1 MAVRAPPLTACT
13 ESLEISNT
21 FTNCES
27 DMPDSAPQNSVS
39 EFTSSAKPRV
49 CDCGQPVHHPRSNRC
64 DRCKKQDPHRNGH
77 RRRKRGEIAVGV
89 DCESAANPTKHHV
102 DLDMF
107 ENDMVTFSFGREDG
121 TSGSIK
127 ALSGSFLTMAD
138 VFDFILKNL
147 SGDYID
153 AGGIRYRQALFGF
166 HFNHDIGMMVKDLKI
181 DQMYLVHKSTAKER
195 GLLCGTE
202 HKPEDEECIRYH
214 RFNRADVLETLS
226 QGGEGDILAFDP
238 TSKFAFATTAGRRFY
253 MEYRPNGDRFEG
265 NKRIDVHDVGM
276 AFPGK
281 FEQVIDKWKPEL
293 RPGDREII
301 AWGKAQRLDNFLH
314 VDRDKIAAYS
324 EAECVSLARLIRLF
338 VTTLKDATGLQMD
351 LTKLFGSGSVAGE
364 VLKFNMVTER
374 KMVHEEIKVIHGT
387 MVDDIGQLCYYGGK
401 IEAPVIGILTEDGHP
416 RDINS
421 AYPSQMIHLP
431 CMAAGHGHWEDKR
444 GKRKLAARTV
454 GYALVTWEIPHGAT
468 DFPPFMVRDDTASVF
483 CPRVGQRIWVTLPEY
498 AKAMEYWGQY
508 IVTHH
513 MTWWIQDCGCPPP
526 LSFLSEVYNKR
537 YIEKA
542 RAKKA
547 LAEGD
552 MVAFGAATAREEVY
566 KLIINSCYGKLAQRE
581 PTFGKFT
588 NMHWAAMI
596 TGETRAQINEEVWSG
611 ERAGGTA
618 IYAHTDSVTFVGL
631 EREDQGKA
639 LGAWGKEDAKV
650 KLFNIQPGL
659 SIAIGSEKH
668 ATRGVSKAVIVPFA
682 RRWAEEH
689 AEEFLSHPTTWST
702 MQVADTRMYSLR
714 QAVHIGKPWLAGSFR
729 TAPQK
734 IGFRSAKRE
743 FDRAVPMGGNNPT
756 AWKVPPKEIIH
767 PDDVARLED
776 LQSYRNHLRQLR
788 REGAWDSDK
797 I

>member
-1 MAVRAPPLTACT
+1 M
-13 ESLEISNT
+13 
-21 FTNCES
+21 
-27 DMPDSAPQNSVS
+27 
-39 EFTSSAKPRV
+39 
-49 CDCGQPVHHPRSNRC
+49 
-64 DRCKKQDPHRNGH
+64 
-77 RRRKRGEIAVGV
+77 AVGV
-89 DCESAANPTKHHV
+89 DCESAANPEKHHV
-102 DLDMF
+102 DLGMF

-127 ALSGSFLTMAD
+127 APAGGFLKMAD
-138 VFDFILKNL
+138 VYWFILKNL

-153 AGGIRYRQALFGF
+153 AQGTKHRQALFGF
-166 HFNHDIGMMVKDLKI
+166 HFNHDIGMMVKGLTADN
-181 DQMYLVHKSTAKER
+181 MYLVHKSTAKER

-202 HKPEDEECIRYH
+202 HKPEDDECVRYH
-214 RFNRADVLETLS
+214 RFNPADVLETLS

-238 TSKFAFATTAGRRFY
+238 ATKFGFSTTPGRRFY

-265 NKRIDVHDVGM
+265 NRRIDVHDVGM

-281 FEQVIDKWKPEL
+281 FEQVIDKWKPEM
-293 RPGDREII
+293 RDGDREII
-301 AWGKAQRLDNFLH
+301 AWGKAQRMDNFLH

-338 VTTLKDATGLQMD
+338 VTTLKEATGLQMD
-351 LTKLFGSGSVAGE
+351 LSKLFGSGSVAGE
-364 VLKFNMVTER
+364 VLKFNMVPER
-374 KMVHEEIKVIHGT
+374 KMVHEEPRPVMGT
-387 MVDDIGQLCYYGGK
+387 AVDDIAQLCYYGGK

-431 CMAAGHGHWEDKR
+431 DMTAGAGRWIDKR
-444 GKRKLAARTV
+444 GKRTLPARTV
-454 GYALVTWEIPHGAT
+454 GYALVSWELPEGST

-483 CPRVGQRIWVTLPEY
+483 CPRVGRRIWVTLPEY
-498 AKAMEYWGQY
+498 AKAMEYWAPY
-508 IVTHH
+508 VVTHH
-513 MTWWIQDCGCPPP
+513 MVWWEALRLDTPMA
-526 LSFLSEVYNKR
+526 FLSEVYDKR
-537 YIEKA
+537 YVEKNK
-542 RAKKA
+542 AKT
-547 LAEGD
+547 AETEAER
-552 MVAFGAATAREEVY
+552 MAATAKEEVY

-639 LGAWGKEDAKV
+639 LGAWGKEDPKV
-650 KLFNIQPGL
+650 RLFNIQPGL

-689 AEEFLSHPTTWST
+689 AEEFLNHPSLWPSMT
-702 MQVADTRMYSLR
+702 VEDTRMYSLR
-714 QAVHIGKPWLAGSFR
+714 QAVHLNKPWLAGSFR

-743 FDRAVPMGGNNPT
+743 FDRAVPMGESNPT
-756 AWKVPPKEIIH
+756 AWKVPPKEMIH
-767 PDDVARLED
+767 PDDVAQLED

-797 I
+797 L